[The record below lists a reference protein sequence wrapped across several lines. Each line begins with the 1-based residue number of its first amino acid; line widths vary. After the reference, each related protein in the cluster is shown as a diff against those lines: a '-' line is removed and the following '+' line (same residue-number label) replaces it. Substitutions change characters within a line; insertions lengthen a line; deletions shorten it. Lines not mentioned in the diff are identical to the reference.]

1 MSRRDHRSPHYR
13 DGVTWLY
20 AVRHDPNLSNL
31 ARAIALDTFEQD
43 RLPVTLDAARLA
55 AEHGVTERDV
65 WLSVDELQDD
75 NGPRYLRL
83 FQDGAAFLN
92 FDRWQVR
99 DLARQLA
106 RNNRTT
112 IGRVLQDAAQR
123 TA

>member
-1 MSRRDHRSPHYR
+1 M
-13 DGVTWLY
+13 
-20 AVRHDPNLSNL
+20 RHDPNLSNL